1 VNPWADAG
9 EVVQDLTKLGD
20 LAADT
25 QELNL
30 SELLFVPGASTA
42 DMLNLRLG
50 FLIHD
55 VSRLRRNVFDQL
67 MRPLGVTR
75 SQWWVLAHL
84 SRKDGMMQTE
94 LAALLDVGKVTL
106 GGLVDRLEAGG
117 WVERR
122 AHPEDRRVKHVF
134 LTPQSHR
141 LLQQMQEVEQSHN
154 RSILKGFSPTDR
166 KLLIDLLTR
175 AKRNLLPG

>member
-1 VNPWADAG
+1 LPPAG
-9 EVVQDLTKLGD
+9 EIVQNVTEFDD
-20 LAADT
+20 LASDS
-25 QELNL
+25 QELNP

-134 LTPQSHR
+134 LTPQAHR
-141 LLQQMQEVEQSHN
+141 LLQQMQSVEQRHN
-154 RSILKGFSPTDR
+154 RSILKGFSQADR
-166 KLLIDLLTR
+166 KLLIELLTR
-175 AKRNLLPG
+175 AKHNLLPG